1 MAYLLKA
8 TSARVPYL
16 GLMPAMPP
24 MRKYV
29 DFRLKRGQ
37 WTRAVMVE
45 AALISDSPVVSW
57 QTEPSFRQCACG
69 KRGENPG
76 TVIF

>member
-1 MAYLLKA
+1 
-8 TSARVPYL
+8 
-16 GLMPAMPP
+16 

-29 DFRLKRGQ
+29 DFRLKRGE